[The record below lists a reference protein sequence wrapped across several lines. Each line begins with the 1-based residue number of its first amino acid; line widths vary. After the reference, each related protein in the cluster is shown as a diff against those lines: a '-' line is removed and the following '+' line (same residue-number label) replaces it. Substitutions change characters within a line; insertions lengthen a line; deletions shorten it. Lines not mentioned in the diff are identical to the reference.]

1 MGTLWNIIIGLG
13 GGLLKVIVKI
23 LEMMRDKQLVEQ
35 GRALAKAEQDRKDST
50 SAKIEI
56 AVIQEQE
63 QILMNDASKEDLA
76 KKMNE
81 GKF

>member
-1 MGTLWNIIIGLG
+1 MGTLWNIIVGLG
-13 GGLLKVIVKI
+13 GGLLKVIVKV

-35 GRALAKAEQDRKDST
+35 GKELERAKQNKKDAI
-50 SAKIEI
+50 SAKIEV
-56 AVIQEQE
+56 AVVQEQE
-63 QILMNDASKEDLA
+63 QILMSDASKEDLA